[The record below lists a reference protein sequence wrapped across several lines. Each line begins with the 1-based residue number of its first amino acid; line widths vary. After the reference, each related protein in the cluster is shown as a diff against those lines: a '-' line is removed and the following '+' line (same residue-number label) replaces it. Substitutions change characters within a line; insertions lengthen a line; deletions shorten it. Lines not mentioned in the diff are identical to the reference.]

1 MGPLIDRFAVNVTPI
16 CIPERHSDDFNNYD
30 VWSALIRYD
39 VHKTETYSLNV
50 DGILISHYYVI
61 M

>member
-1 MGPLIDRFAVNVTPI
+1 MGPLIDRFAVNVTRI
-16 CIPERHSDDFNNYD
+16 CIPERHSDNFNNYD
-30 VWSALIRYD
+30 VCSALIRYN

-50 DGILISHYYVI
+50 NGIHISPYYVI